1 MSTDTRL
8 NFPIDDIPKN
18 GESLKIADGLTWV
31 RMPLPM
37 SLNHINLWLIGENN
51 DQTLVDTGMHL
62 PEVVEK
68 WTALINK
75 ESFSIKRVF
84 ITHMHPDHV
93 GMGGWFV
100 DQHNCEFMM
109 SRTDYLQ
116 CRVLSADKTGNVPQ
130 VAIDFYKKAGM
141 KEEALERY
149 VSRFGFFG
157 SIIYPLPSSYQ
168 RVKDGDI
175 FNFGEREW
183 KVLEGSG
190 HTMEHLCLYSLDEEY
205 LISGDQILPTISSH
219 VGVFPTEPEANPLE
233 DWINSCKRLKSQ
245 VNEEVLVLPAHGRPF
260 IGAHKRLDALINLHE
275 ANLESLHDLL
285 KEPRKATE
293 TFSVLFNREID
304 ENNFLMALGESLAH
318 LNCLEHR
325 GSISKDLIDGV
336 YHYEA
341 N

>member
-8 NFPIDDIPKN
+8 IFPIDEIPKN
-18 GESLKIADGLTWV
+18 GTSIRIADEITWV

-37 SLNHINLWLIGENN
+37 SLNHINLWLIGNE
-51 DQTLVDTGMHL
+51 DKTLVDTGMHL
-62 PEVVEK
+62 PEVVDN
-68 WTALINK
+68 WSSLIQKDNLN
-75 ESFSIKRVF
+75 INRVF

-100 DQHNCEFMM
+100 DNHNCDFMM

-116 CRVLSADKTGNVPQ
+116 CRVLSSDKSGNVPQ
-130 VAIDFYKKAGM
+130 VAIDFYKRAGM
-141 KEEALERY
+141 AQEMLERY

-157 SIIYPLPSSYQ
+157 SIIYPLPSSYI
-168 RVKDGDI
+168 RVKNNDV
-175 FNFGEREW
+175 FQFGSREW
-183 KVLEGSG
+183 RVLEGSG
-190 HTMEHLCLYSLDEEY
+190 HTMEHLCLYSLDEKY

-245 VNEEVLVLPAHGRPF
+245 VAEDVLVLPAHGRPF

-275 ANLESLHDLL
+275 TNLESLCNLL
-285 KEPRKATE
+285 KTPKQAPD
-293 TFSVLFNREID
+293 TFSVLFNRDINES
-304 ENNFLMALGESLAH
+304 NFLMALGESIAH
-318 LNCLEHR
+318 LNCLEQR
-325 GSISKDLIDGV
+325 GVIQKELIDGI

-341 N
+341 R

>member
-8 NFPIDDIPKN
+8 IFPIDEIPKN
-18 GESLKIADGLTWV
+18 GTSIRIADEITWV

-37 SLNHINLWLIGENN
+37 SLNHINLWLIGNE
-51 DQTLVDTGMHL
+51 DKTLVDTGMHL
-62 PEVVEK
+62 PEVVDN
-68 WTALINK
+68 WSSLIQKDNLN
-75 ESFSIKRVF
+75 INRVF

-100 DQHNCEFMM
+100 DNHNCDFMM

-116 CRVLSADKTGNVPQ
+116 CRVLSSDKSGNVPQ
-130 VAIDFYKKAGM
+130 VAIDFYKRAGM
-141 KEEALERY
+141 AQEMLERY

-157 SIIYPLPSSYQ
+157 SIIYPLPSSYI
-168 RVKDGDI
+168 RVKNNDVLQ
-175 FNFGEREW
+175 FGSREW
-183 KVLEGSG
+183 RVLEGSG
-190 HTMEHLCLYSLDEEY
+190 HTMEHLCLYSLDEKY

-245 VNEEVLVLPAHGRPF
+245 VAEDVLVLPAHGRPF

-275 ANLESLHDLL
+275 TNLESLCNLL
-285 KEPRKATE
+285 KTPKQAPD
-293 TFSVLFNREID
+293 TFSVLFNRDINES
-304 ENNFLMALGESLAH
+304 NFLMALGESIAH
-318 LNCLEHR
+318 LNCLEQR
-325 GSISKDLIDGV
+325 GVIQKELIDGI

-341 N
+341 R

>member
-8 NFPIDDIPKN
+8 IFPIDEIPKN
-18 GESLKIADGLTWV
+18 GTSIRIADEITWV

-37 SLNHINLWLIGENN
+37 SLNHINLWLIGNE
-51 DQTLVDTGMHL
+51 DKTLVDTGMHL
-62 PEVVEK
+62 PEVVDN
-68 WTALINK
+68 WSSLIQKDNLN
-75 ESFSIKRVF
+75 INRVF

-100 DQHNCEFMM
+100 DNHNCDFMM

-116 CRVLSADKTGNVPQ
+116 CRVLSSDKSGNVPQ
-130 VAIDFYKKAGM
+130 VAIDFYKRAGM
-141 KEEALERY
+141 AEEMLERY

-157 SIIYPLPSSYQ
+157 SIIYPLPSSYI
-168 RVKDGDI
+168 RVKNNDV
-175 FNFGEREW
+175 FQFGSREW
-183 KVLEGSG
+183 RVLEGSG
-190 HTMEHLCLYSLDEEY
+190 HTMEHLCLYSLDEKY

-245 VNEEVLVLPAHGRPF
+245 VAEDVLVLPAHGRPF

-275 ANLESLHDLL
+275 TNLESLCKLL
-285 KEPRKATE
+285 KTPKQAPD
-293 TFSVLFNREID
+293 TFSVLFNRDINES
-304 ENNFLMALGESLAH
+304 NFLMALGESIAH
-318 LNCLEHR
+318 LNCLEQR
-325 GSISKDLIDGV
+325 GVIQKELIDGI

-341 N
+341 R

>member
-8 NFPIDDIPKN
+8 IFPIDEIPKN
-18 GESLKIADGLTWV
+18 GTSIRIADEITWV

-37 SLNHINLWLIGENN
+37 SLNHINLWLIGNE
-51 DQTLVDTGMHL
+51 DKTLVDTGMHL
-62 PEVVEK
+62 PEVVDN
-68 WTALINK
+68 WSSLIQKDNLN
-75 ESFSIKRVF
+75 INRVF

-100 DQHNCEFMM
+100 DNHNCDFMM

-116 CRVLSADKTGNVPQ
+116 CRVLSSDKSGNVPQ
-130 VAIDFYKKAGM
+130 VAIDFYKRAGM
-141 KEEALERY
+141 AEEMLERY

-157 SIIYPLPSSYQ
+157 SIIYPLPSSYI
-168 RVKDGDI
+168 RVKNNDV
-175 FNFGEREW
+175 FQFGSREW
-183 KVLEGSG
+183 RVLEGSG
-190 HTMEHLCLYSLDEEY
+190 HTMEHLCLYSLDEKY

-245 VNEEVLVLPAHGRPF
+245 VAEDVLVLPAHGRPF

-275 ANLESLHDLL
+275 TNLESLCNLL
-285 KEPRKATE
+285 KTPKQAPD
-293 TFSVLFNREID
+293 TFSVLFNRDINES
-304 ENNFLMALGESLAH
+304 NFLMALGESIAH
-318 LNCLEHR
+318 LNCLEQR
-325 GSISKDLIDGV
+325 GVIKKELINGI

-341 N
+341 R

>member
-8 NFPIDDIPKN
+8 IFPIDEIPKN
-18 GESLKIADGLTWV
+18 GTSIRIADEITWV

-37 SLNHINLWLIGENN
+37 SLNHINLWLIGNE
-51 DQTLVDTGMHL
+51 DKTLVDTGMHL
-62 PEVVEK
+62 PEVVDN
-68 WTALINK
+68 WSSLIQKDNLN
-75 ESFSIKRVF
+75 INRVF

-100 DQHNCEFMM
+100 DNHNCDFMM

-116 CRVLSADKTGNVPQ
+116 CRVLSSDKSGNVPQ
-130 VAIDFYKKAGM
+130 VAIDFYKRAGM
-141 KEEALERY
+141 AEEMLDRY

-157 SIIYPLPSSYQ
+157 SIIYPLPSSYS
-168 RVKDGDI
+168 RVKNNDV
-175 FNFGEREW
+175 FQFGSREW
-183 KVLEGSG
+183 RVLEGSG
-190 HTMEHLCLYSLDEEY
+190 HTMEHLCLYSLDEKY

-245 VNEEVLVLPAHGRPF
+245 VAEDVLVLPAHGRPF

-275 ANLESLHDLL
+275 TNLESLCNLL
-285 KEPRKATE
+285 KTPKQAPD
-293 TFSVLFNREID
+293 TFSVLFNRDINES
-304 ENNFLMALGESLAH
+304 NFLMALGESIAH
-318 LNCLEHR
+318 LNCLEQR
-325 GSISKDLIDGV
+325 GVIQKELIDGI

-341 N
+341 R